1 MPRLGVFKSEARL
14 TADDSQ
20 RQYVSAPNGFK
31 GTDLRSCTRADTS
44 PAFSMYGV
52 TPASR
57 ATACDALTRV
67 TASERA
73 ISGRSANKHC
83 EVHYEILVDGR

>member
-1 MPRLGVFKSEARL
+1 L
-14 TADDSQ
+14 TADDSE

-31 GTDLRSCTRADTS
+31 GIDLRSCIRAGTS
-44 PAFSMYGV
+44 PAFSMFGV

-67 TASERA
+67 IASERA
-73 ISGRSANKHC
+73 IRGRSTNKHC
-83 EVHYEILVDGR
+83 EVHHEALVDGR